1 MPVNTDDG
9 LHVAGDG
16 PRLVRACC
24 RLGVWFLAC
33 MPQRSPGS
41 SVTSGT
47 STTTALIPTGWPS
60 TADPESPSED
70 EPGGRGPPGPSSG
83 ADAGQRSRLP
93 VAPPTVSDF
102 ASRVSWLIDHCCAR
116 AWSLSCARPATWR
129 QARGNSGTRTL
140 PWLDIRSAMA
150 QSYQLLISDRCS
162 SPPSSSST
170 SPPSR

>member
-102 ASRVSWLIDHCCAR
+102 ASRVSWLIGHSSLLRAR
-116 AWSLSCARPATWR
+116 LVPELCPSCYLASGQGKLGNTNSPVAGHSLRDGAKLSVT
-129 QARGNSGTRTL
+129 
-140 PWLDIRSAMA
+140 DK
-150 QSYQLLISDRCS
+150 
-162 SPPSSSST
+162 
-170 SPPSR
+170 